1 MVGADG
7 EGVRRR
13 RPRLDLLVQAMGEDP
28 VRETLD
34 VSGEDWESI
43 LSGGMALDET
53 LLARLETMIGAMG
66 QAVEWWDE
74 EEDEEDEGEGAS
86 EDVGGV
92 ELDEGSERPSEE
104 VPAEALSSRS
114 WNWGEHL
121 EERRASLRA
130 MHHLAMVT
138 QYRLGVRYQGQLA
151 MMGLVAKIELALIFM
166 GETLPD
172 PGVDWDGDRRLREI
186 NRRVSRLLWVKQ
198 EQDREF
204 GGVRG
209 VFNWLSGR
217 TRLSSKELV
226 KQMLEEANDIMEVMP
241 EVMVGKTGM
250 ISLAAGGDGRNR
262 QVDEYV
268 EAIKVVDDGRA
279 RRGG

>member
-13 RPRLDLLVQAMGEDP
+13 PRLDLLVRAMGEDP

-43 LSGGMALDET
+43 LSGGMELDDR
-53 LLARLETMIGAMG
+53 LLARLETMIEAMD
-66 QAVEWWDE
+66 QAVEWC
-74 EEDEEDEGEGAS
+74 DEEDDGEGAS
-86 EDVGGV
+86 EDIGGV

-172 PGVDWDGDRRLREI
+172 PGMDWDGDRRLREI

-217 TRLSSKELV
+217 TRLSS
-226 KQMLEEANDIMEVMP
+226 LEAWWGLP
-241 EVMVGKTGM
+241 GAGLSQTQPVGK
-250 ISLAAGGDGRNR
+250 S
-262 QVDEYV
+262 
-268 EAIKVVDDGRA
+268 VVDHPEPI
-279 RRGG
+279 